1 VPVKPADGDLSR
13 KLTKEEKAALSLSE
27 KQKEILVGL
36 LLGDL
41 YAHIVGRCVNVKLT
55 FRQGIVHEEYLS
67 HLYDLFS
74 NFCPQGPKIQNSLP
88 DIRTGKVY
96 SAIYFLTYSLP
107 CFNDIYKLFY
117 LNGKKKIPA
126 NIGQL
131 LTPLSLCYWIA
142 DDGSWNKS
150 KRYVVLCTNSFTLEE
165 VNRVGHKVMAPYGGH
180 DWRPTHPLLRGR
192 ATTIVLKHDPALRG
206 VF

>member
-1 VPVKPADGDLSR
+1 
-13 KLTKEEKAALSLSE
+13 
-27 KQKEILVGL
+27 VGL

-41 YAHIVGRCVNVKLT
+41 YAHIAGRCVNVKLT
-55 FRQGIVHEEYLS
+55 FRQGIVHKEYLL

-74 NFCPQGPKIQNSLP
+74 NFCPQGPKIQNSSA

-96 SAIYFLTYSLP
+96 SAIYFLTYSLS
-107 CFNDIYKLFY
+107 CFNDIFKLFY
-117 LNGKKKIPA
+117 LNKKKVIPA

-150 KRYVVLCTNSFTLEE
+150 KGYVVLCTNSFTLEE
-165 VNRVGHKVMAPYGGH
+165 VNLLIGVLNEKWDLKCYKAKQNSGYVIIIPSYSVSNLQTLLKPYMPSMMYHKIG
-180 DWRPTHPLLRGR
+180 L
-192 ATTIVLKHDPALRG
+192 
-206 VF
+206 